1 MQTDFSFLDR
11 GQSWPPPLERA
22 RLAEL
27 NDYRQLWK
35 SRHEKVWDAEF
46 WQRVFREELRTY
58 YGIVF
63 NWPKRISTL
72 WADLL
77 LGETPTVVT
86 DEKEQEYLD
95 DLVSRLDF
103 WNVAY
108 EAAIDGSRYGDSL
121 FKIRLAK
128 NKALVRAFSPR
139 FWYPV
144 VSPQDT
150 KEIVAHV
157 LAWTSEDKSRLFVEI
172 HERGKVS
179 IRTYALDKDGTI
191 GLILEEADESVQVD
205 GFLVCHAA
213 NIGDSEDLYGVSDY
227 NDLTSIVQELE
238 LRFAQIARILDKHS
252 DPSMYGPYSAIAKD
266 ESGRQYVDTRDK
278 YFPLEEGDSPP
289 GYITWDGQLDASFRE
304 IEQLMGQFYAISETS
319 AAAFGELKSGLA
331 ESGSALKRLLMAPL
345 AKVNRFRAHFDKAC
359 REALET
365 AALLEGKKLK
375 VKIEWKDGIPDDEA
389 EESRVMS
396 ERITAGTISRRRA
409 IQRLDGLKGEDLK
422 QELEAIKEDQEA
434 EGVTPPEIGF
444 DGTGGGEE

>member
-1 MQTDFSFLDR
+1 MQTDFHFLER

-22 RLAEL
+22 RLDEL
-27 NDYRQLWK
+27 NDYRNLWNA
-35 SRHEKVWDAEF
+35 RHEAVWDAEY
-46 WQRVFREELRTY
+46 WQRIFREELRTY
-58 YGIVF
+58 YGIVL

-86 DEKEQEYLD
+86 DDKDQEYLD
-95 DLVSRLDF
+95 DLVRRLDF

-121 FKIRLAK
+121 FKVRLK
-128 NKALVRAFSPR
+128 EGKAVARAFSPR
-139 FWYPV
+139 YWYPV

-157 LAWTSEDKSRLFVEI
+157 LAWTSEGRDRLFAEI
-172 HERGKVS
+172 HERGRVS
-179 IRTYALDKDGTI
+179 IREYALDRDGTI
-191 GLILEEADESVQVD
+191 GGIVSETTETVNADR
-205 GFLVCHAA
+205 FLVVHAP
-213 NIGDSEDLYGVSDY
+213 NLGDSEVLYGTSDY

-266 ESGRQYVDTRDK
+266 ENGRQYVDTRDK
-278 YFPLEEGDSPP
+278 FFPLEEGDNPP
-289 GYITWDGQLDASFRE
+289 GYITWDGQLDACFRQIE
-304 IEQLMGQFYAISETS
+304 ILMSQFYAISETS

-345 AKVNRFRAHFDKAC
+345 AKVNRFRIHFDQAC

-365 AALLEGKKLK
+365 AAILEGHSLS

-389 EESRVMS
+389 EESRVMT

-409 IQRLDGLKGEDLK
+409 IQRMDGLKGQDLE
-422 QELEAIKEDQEA
+422 QELEAILEDQA
-434 EGVTPPEIGF
+434 EKGVTPPEIGF